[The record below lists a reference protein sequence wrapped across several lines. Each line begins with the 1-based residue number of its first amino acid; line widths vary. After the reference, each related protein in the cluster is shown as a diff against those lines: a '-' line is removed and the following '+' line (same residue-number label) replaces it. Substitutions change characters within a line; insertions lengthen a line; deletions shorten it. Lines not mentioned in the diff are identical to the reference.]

1 MRKKRYSLS
10 AEAPTITR
18 QKMTYRRRTVSD
30 LWLPAA
36 WSLFLS
42 CVGGMTAFVLSGTWK
57 ATALW
62 SLIVFGITLV
72 ASTINL
78 MFGDFEDVLQ
88 EVEEIMGVDLDGD
101 GKVGRP
107 PRRWVDPVKLPV
119 KNGGRQVLLDVDIT
133 AELVDFCKALQN
145 SNVEAAFS
153 EDGAALYKVKRPE
166 FEAFRNELIGRK
178 VIAWKNPKHPQS
190 GYHFRDSFDVV
201 VDYVA
206 SYPLPQEASAAQ
218 PTS

>member
-1 MRKKRYSLS
+1 M
-10 AEAPTITR
+10 TR
-18 QKMTYRRRTVSD
+18 QKRTYRRRSVGD
-30 LWLPAA
+30 LLLPVA
-36 WSLFLS
+36 WSLLLAL
-42 CVGGMTAFVLSGTWK
+42 VTGMTTFVISRTLK
-57 ATALW
+57 TAELGA
-62 SLIVFGITLV
+62 LIVFGITLV

-88 EVEEIMGVDLDGD
+88 EVEEIVGVDLDGD
-101 GKVGRP
+101 GEVGRP

-145 SNVEAAFS
+145 SDVEAAFS
-153 EDGAALYKVKRPE
+153 EDGAALYKVRRPE

-190 GYHFRDSFDVV
+190 GYHFRDSFDVI